1 MNGPAMYKVEPYYD
15 FDKTPVELPTCMFK
29 MESYHGD
36 KTGEN
41 EVTEDP
47 KLVELERRQEHIL
60 QELRSL
66 EGEVSSLAIKLK
78 PAARAVTQQCTNL
91 GGIIHDIV
99 VYANPAQPPHSL
111 SVLFE
116 MLRERYRCRSSVH
129 VHSSVNSLP
138 DKLWGCLGNGVKQ
151 LDRSEAQISLTLIWK
166 DVSHGPIMMVAAP
179 SQSPIHGEAN
189 IARYVTRL
197 LNPGFDTTDIA
208 LASSVDQWLDL
219 ATGALLNGSSKEKA
233 AAVRSMNSRLGKR
246 DWLVGSSVSVADA
259 VCWSAVQSAG
269 QVAGAPANVQ
279 KWLKACAT
287 QDLFK
292 MAACCC

>member
-1 MNGPAMYKVEPYYD
+1 
-15 FDKTPVELPTCMFK
+15 
-29 MESYHGD
+29 
-36 KTGEN
+36 
-41 EVTEDP
+41 
-47 KLVELERRQEHIL
+47 
-60 QELRSL
+60 
-66 EGEVSSLAIKLK
+66 
-78 PAARAVTQQCTNL
+78 
-91 GGIIHDIV
+91 
-99 VYANPAQPPHSL
+99 
-111 SVLFE
+111 
-116 MLRERYRCRSSVH
+116 
-129 VHSSVNSLP
+129 
-138 DKLWGCLGNGVKQ
+138 
-151 LDRSEAQISLTLIWK
+151 
-166 DVSHGPIMMVAAP
+166 MMVAAP

-269 QVAGAPANVQ
+269 QAAGAPANVQ

-292 MAACCC
+292 MAARCC